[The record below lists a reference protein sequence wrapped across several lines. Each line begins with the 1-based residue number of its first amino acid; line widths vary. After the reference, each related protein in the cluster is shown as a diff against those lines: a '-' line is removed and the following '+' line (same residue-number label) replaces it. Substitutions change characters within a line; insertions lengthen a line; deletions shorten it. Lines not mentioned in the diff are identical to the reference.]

1 MNSEESEQGLIQIAA
16 KGDANALS
24 RLLTLHRN
32 RLERMIQA
40 RMDRRLSARMDSSD
54 VLQEVNMEVFQRFS
68 EYLRDPNVPLI
79 TWLRFLTKQKLIEIV
94 RRNVDA
100 QKRDVRREQSIH
112 TGFSDESSAILTRH
126 YSQQISSPSS
136 SVSKKEIRKLV
147 MATMEQLSEVDRTI
161 LVLRH
166 IDQLSSEEAAAELGI
181 SGSACRQRHL
191 RALKRLKDLLE
202 QHSLDWNSN

>member
-1 MNSEESEQGLIQIAA
+1 MNLDESEQALIQIAA
-16 KGDANALS
+16 KGDASALS
-24 RLLTLHRN
+24 RLLTLHRG

-40 RMDRRLSARMDSSD
+40 RLDRRLSARMDTSD
-54 VLQEVNMEVFQRFS
+54 VLQEVNMEVFQRFG
-68 EYLRDPNVPLI
+68 EFLRDQNVPLI

-100 QKRDVRREQSIH
+100 QKRDVRREQSIQS
-112 TGFSDESSAILTRH
+112 GLSDESSAILARH
-126 YSQQISSPSS
+126 YTQQVSSPSS

-166 IDQLSSEEAAAELGI
+166 VEQLTSEEAAAELGI
-181 SGSACRQRHL
+181 SGSTCRQRHL

-202 QHSLDWNSN
+202 QHSLDWNSR